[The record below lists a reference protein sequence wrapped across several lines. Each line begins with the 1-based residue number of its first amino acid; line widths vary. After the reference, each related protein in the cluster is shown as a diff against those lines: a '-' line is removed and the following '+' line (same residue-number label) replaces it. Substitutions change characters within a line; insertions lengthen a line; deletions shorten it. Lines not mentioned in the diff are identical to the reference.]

1 MKVWKILDSF
11 GDANDLTF
19 RLNMLERVSGNTIKE
34 VIFVEKNHY
43 QIIYTVEDMMEA
55 ADAGN

>member
-19 RLNMLERVSGNTIKE
+19 RLNMLERVGGNTIKE

-43 QIIYTVEDMMEA
+43 QIIYTVEDVMEVE
-55 ADAGN
+55 DASN

>member
-11 GDANDLTF
+11 GDENDLTF
-19 RLNMLERVSGNTIKE
+19 RLNMLERVGGNTIKE
-34 VIFVEKNHY
+34 VIFAEKNHY
-43 QIIYTVEDMMEA
+43 QIIYTVEDVMEA